1 MRLTQRAS
9 AVALGCAIAAFLAVL
24 ASSGG
29 LFAADVALPKAPMIT
44 EMPPLSDYG
53 CLYCVFPEPPV
64 LRKWNSYN
72 RDSDRLLDRDNPA
85 NPESPLDYM
94 LRTF

>member
-1 MRLTQRAS
+1 MRLTQRAFT
-9 AVALGCAIAAFLAVL
+9 VALGCAIAAFLAVL

-29 LFAADVALPKAPMIT
+29 LFAADVAQPKAPMIA
-44 EMPPLSDYG
+44 EMPPLSDHA

-64 LRKWNSYN
+64 SRKWNSYN
-72 RDSDRLLDRDNPA
+72 RDSDRLLDRDNPV

>member
-1 MRLTQRAS
+1 MRLTQRVS
-9 AVALGCAIAAFLAVL
+9 ALTLGCAIAAFLAVL

-29 LFAADVALPKAPMIT
+29 LLAADVAQPQVPMIRDA
-44 EMPPLSDYG
+44 PPLSDYT

-72 RDSDRLLDRDNPA
+72 RDSDRLLDRDNPV